1 MTLINRRF
9 FKCEQCEKEFTKRG
23 YDYHVIHNVCTKTD
37 RTCDKCGYTFASKVK
52 LQYHI
57 EHRVCDKK
65 TKLQTNVSTST
76 PISSSREVEL
86 LQKVAVLEA
95 EKKILLENPK
105 TVNNQINFIF
115 PHAFGSEQTSRIL
128 SKLPN
133 LLYDTLANHS
143 SRSIEYLT
151 EQIHCNKEVF
161 PEYTN
166 VYIRNYK
173 SPFALVS
180 DGKRFQHKPQK
191 RIIEE
196 IIDSSMGML
205 QQYIDTTDDNLG
217 HKIIRKYEDYCDLV
231 DTSVNDTKKSE
242 RRKDLEIEIAGM
254 LLDMR
259 PIIESDPTLKPML
272 DRLEEGE
279 FTQ

>member
-1 MTLINRRF
+1 MV
-9 FKCEQCEKEFTKRG
+9 KCERCDKEFITKQG
-23 YDYHVIHNVCTKTD
+23 YEYHVERNVCVKPD
-37 RTCDKCGYTFASKVK
+37 RTCDKCGHTFVSKVK
-52 LQYHI
+52 LLYHL
-57 EHRVCDKK
+57 EHKVCDKK
-65 TKLQTNVSTST
+65 PKHDICIKSIT
-76 PISSSREVEL
+76 SSRETEL

-95 EKKILLENPK
+95 EKKVLIENPK

-133 LLYDTLANHS
+133 LLYETLTNHS

-205 QQYIDTTDDNLG
+205 QQYIDTTDDSLG
-217 HKIIRKYEDYCDLV
+217 HKIIKKYEDYCDLV

-272 DRLEEGE
+272 DRLEVGE